1 MDTDNYIKEA
11 NLQLS
16 DKNNYKTLQTNPS
29 LQHNKTVNDTTDQF
43 KKRKSLQK
51 KTTEVL
57 KLINSKTPKFY
68 IAPKIHKENN
78 HWRPVINSVNCH
90 TSEIS
95 TMLTIT
101 FNL

>member
-43 KKRKSLQK
+43 KKRKLFK
-51 KTTEVL
+51 KNYRSTKTN
-57 KLINSKTPKFY
+57 KSKDT
-68 IAPKIHKENN
+68 KILYFTQNTQRK
-78 HWRPVINSVNCH
+78 
-90 TSEIS
+90 
-95 TMLTIT
+95 
-101 FNL
+101 